1 MAVAAATVRWLVL
14 LLAVSAA
21 ATASREKWWHGAGGE
36 ASGGGHLVQKE
47 WRRVV
52 AASDAGL
59 VTAVD
64 VADAAGTAYR
74 LHFITMSPGTLFLP
88 VQLHADMVF
97 YVHSGGYYYYV
108 GSYCFPSI
116 NKHMSTLTMKLMAS
130 FS

>member
-1 MAVAAATVRWLVL
+1 M
-14 LLAVSAA
+14 
-21 ATASREKWWHGAGGE
+21 
-36 ASGGGHLVQKE
+36 
-47 WRRVV
+47 V